1 MVAMQHLLSG
11 SCYLIDFALTQVKTN
26 DTISIIGLLHL
37 ISVSP
42 PPPPPVE
49 DFPFLLTPEDW
60 LKLHS
65 PVKTYFK
72 YGLTQNFM
80 KIKALPPKNSICL
93 FFFILPLKKSP
104 TFITY
109 PWRIPWFLN

>member
-11 SCYLIDFALTQVKTN
+11 SCYLIDFALTQEKTN

-37 ISVSP
+37 ISVST

-49 DFPFLLTPEDW
+49 DFPFLTPQDR

-65 PVKTYFK
+65 PVKTYLK
-72 YGLTQNFM
+72 YGLTPEEFREN
-80 KIKALPPKNSICL
+80 
-93 FFFILPLKKSP
+93 
-104 TFITY
+104 
-109 PWRIPWFLN
+109 

>member
-42 PPPPPVE
+42 PPPATPLVE
-49 DFPFLLTPEDW
+49 DFPFLLTPADW
-60 LKLHS
+60 LKLHL
-65 PVKTYFK
+65 PVKTYLK
-72 YGLTQNFM
+72 YGLTPEEFREN
-80 KIKALPPKNSICL
+80 
-93 FFFILPLKKSP
+93 
-104 TFITY
+104 
-109 PWRIPWFLN
+109 